1 MNRRLS
7 PLLACV
13 LAAGCLS
20 ACSNFSFP
28 DLHLPELPFRRH
40 KESPAASQAAAA
52 NLKTNAQGLAVE
64 VRTAPDPLKL
74 GESRQMD
81 VTVILRNTSKSPVH
95 LNFPTG
101 QTLEI
106 FLKEPNT
113 GKVLT
118 KWSADRVFNPE
129 SRYLLINAEERL
141 EFNEAI
147 AIREMQPGKAY
158 TVEAYF
164 LGYEKEL
171 RATKAVV
178 PQS

>member
-1 MNRRLS
+1 MNRRPS
-7 PLLACV
+7 PLLACL

-20 ACSNFSFP
+20 ACSY
-28 DLHLPELPFRRH
+28 LPNVPIPFRRH
-40 KESPAASQAAAA
+40 KEDPAVSQAAAA

-74 GESRQMD
+74 ADSRQLD
-81 VTVILRNTSKSPVH
+81 VTIILRNTSKKPVH

-106 FLKEPNT
+106 LLKEPNS

-118 KWSADRVFNPE
+118 KWSADRVFNQE

-141 EFNEAI
+141 EFNEPLVT
-147 AIREMQPGKAY
+147 RDMQAGKPY

-164 LGYEKEL
+164 LGYDKEL

-178 PQS
+178 PQP